1 MTSNRDEEG
10 RGGLTRLIADNS
22 LSIAL
27 FSLFAICIA
36 AQSVVGWRSYGQS
49 LAASHYPALGYGAYL
64 ETGTFQNA
72 VFSNWQAAVL
82 QLGVLIAFS
91 TVLRQRG
98 AAHSRKS
105 DEEKTGEEKT
115 GEEKAGE
122 EKTAK
127 DRQAE
132 TLRAADED
140 DKRPGP
146 PPASSRRRLTTNF
159 QFNPL
164 RKNWLYNNSL
174 SLALFGLFVLFFALH
189 AWTSNR
195 AYNEEQMLRH
205 QQVQA
210 LLPYLGS
217 STFWFSCFQT
227 WEAEFF
233 AIGVYIVLS
242 IFLRQERSPESKKPD
257 AGDADTGDTND

>member
-1 MTSNRDEEG
+1 LSQSPRNDVKSRRGRSRRPDAADRRQQPVHRPVQPVRHLHRRPE
-10 RGGLTRLIADNS
+10 RGGL
-22 LSIAL
+22 
-27 FSLFAICIA
+27 
-36 AQSVVGWRSYGQS
+36 
-49 LAASHYPALGYGAYL
+49 
-64 ETGTFQNA
+64 
-72 VFSNWQAAVL
+72 AVL
-82 QLGVLIAFS
+82 RPVPGGVALSGARLRGLS
-91 TVLRQRG
+91 GDRHLPERGVLRQRG